1 MTSSARLAGLLL
13 LSAAQAA
20 AQQGPPPLATGSD
33 APLPPLLV
41 QRIAGA
47 VAERWDVPAERVRL
61 EFSMLERSALLPAQ
75 APFRL
80 LGRGD
85 DGWFAIVFEPKGQSP
100 LAAKLRA
107 GLEDSVA
114 IAVRPLPA
122 GAQLAASDINYTVR
136 TAWRGPMRTAAPLAR
151 PGDLVRRA
159 ITKDEVLAAPAVTPA
174 PLVTAGASVQL
185 EWRRGDVIIE
195 LQGTAVNAAA
205 AGEPVQVRVAGR
217 TGQLRGVAIAADRVR
232 VGA

>member
-13 LSAAQAA
+13 VSAAQAA
-20 AQQGPPPLATGSD
+20 AQQAARPAAPGGD
-33 APLPPLLV
+33 AVLPPLLV

-47 VAERWDVPAERVRL
+47 VAERWAVPADRVRL
-61 EFSMLERSALLPAQ
+61 EFSLLERGAMLPAQ
-75 APFRL
+75 SPFRL
-80 LGRGD
+80 LGRGE
-85 DGWFAIVFEPKGQSP
+85 DGWFAIVFEPQGQAP

-114 IAVRPLPA
+114 VAVRPLPA
-122 GAQLAASDINYTVR
+122 GTELAAADMRYVLK
-136 TAWRGPMRTAAPLAR
+136 TAWRGPLRAAAPLAR
-151 PGDLVRRA
+151 PGDRVRRA
-159 ITKDEVLAAPAVTPA
+159 IARDEVLAAPAVTPA
-174 PLVTAGASVQL
+174 PLVAAGASVQL
-185 EWRRGDVIIE
+185 EWRRGDVTIE